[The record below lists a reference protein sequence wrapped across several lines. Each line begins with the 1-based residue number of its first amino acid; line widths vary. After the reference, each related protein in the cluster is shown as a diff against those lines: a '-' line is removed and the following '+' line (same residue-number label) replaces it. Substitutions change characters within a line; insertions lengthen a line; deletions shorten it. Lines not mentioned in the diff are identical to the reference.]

1 LFFFFHRYHQ
11 LLFRRGITYH
21 LSNANLFVIISL
33 KYRSIKFHHW
43 FFFFNVYKQYFIWQ
57 RCTRNRINME
67 LKKKKPE
74 QGDIRY
80 LTRALLVT
88 GWIFFLTK

>member
-67 LKKKKPE
+67 LKKKNLNRE
-74 QGDIRY
+74 ILGIW
-80 LTRALLVT
+80 LALC
-88 GWIFFLTK
+88 